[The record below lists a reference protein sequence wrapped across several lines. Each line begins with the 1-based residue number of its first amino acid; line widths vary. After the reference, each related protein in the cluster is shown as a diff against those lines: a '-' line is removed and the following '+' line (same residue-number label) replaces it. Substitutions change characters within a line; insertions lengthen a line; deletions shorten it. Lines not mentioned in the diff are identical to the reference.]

1 MCVITVNLPLNV
13 SELRGMQKYFSYSL
27 LNIQFSLLYK

>member
-1 MCVITVNLPLNV
+1 MCVITVNLALNL
-13 SELRGMQKYFSYSL
+13 SELRGMQKYLIYSL